1 MNTTKDLKN
10 YILETYNLEP
20 KVAKKNYVEY
30 DRISFQRNQ
39 GSMLEQNNDRDDM
52 WTIKRNGHSVDY
64 FRTDELERE
73 IAPGGNLLYFVFP
86 IERAM
91 DGI

>member
-10 YILETYNLEP
+10 YILRTYDLEP
-20 KVAKKNYVEY
+20 KKEKKNYVEY
-30 DRISFQRNQ
+30 DRIYFQRNE
-39 GSMLEQNNDRDDM
+39 GSVLDVNNNMDDM
-52 WTIKRNGHSVDY
+52 WTVCRNGHSVDY
-64 FRTDELERE
+64 FRTDELEKE
-73 IAPGGNLLYFVFP
+73 LAPGGNLLYFVFP

>member
-1 MNTTKDLKN
+1 MNTTKDLTN
-10 YILETYNLEP
+10 YIFATYNLEP
-20 KVAKKNYVEY
+20 KVNKKNYVEY
-30 DRISFQRNQ
+30 DRISFQRNA
-39 GSMLEQNNDRDDM
+39 GSILEQNNDRDDM
-52 WTIKRNGHSVDY
+52 WTVTRNGHSVDY

-73 IAPGGNLLYFVFP
+73 LAPGGNLLYFVFP